1 MDGPKC
7 VCLNTKAQIEFL
19 AGELSRARIRPA
31 QDRCCRCIDYGYE
44 ACKAC
49 WIHCSEVAAY
59 KASLLESLEE
69 HGD

>member
-1 MDGPKC
+1 MGDQC
-7 VCLNTKAQIEFL
+7 ACANVKAQIEYL

-59 KASLLESLEE
+59 KAAMVAQLEE
-69 HGD
+69 RSD